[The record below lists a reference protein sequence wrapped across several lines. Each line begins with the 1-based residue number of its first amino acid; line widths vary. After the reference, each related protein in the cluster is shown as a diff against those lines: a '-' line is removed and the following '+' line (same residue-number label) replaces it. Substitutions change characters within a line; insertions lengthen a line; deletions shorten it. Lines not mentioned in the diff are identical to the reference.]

1 MKSNSVAGLMTQ
13 LDNCPTARHVAQFI
27 ARRLDSA
34 EYRGGES
41 SAETTSGS
49 SELYAA
55 QRGYLT
61 HNGAIVAWSIPLKSM
76 RDGIRIIGAHTDS
89 PGLHLKPQPD
99 LSAASW
105 RQLAVEIYG
114 SPLLNSWLDRD
125 LGIAGYAVMANGQR
139 VEFSSGS
146 PIARISQLA
155 IHLDRD
161 VNERGLVLDKQQ
173 HLVPSWATTEGS
185 NFKSWIAETC
195 EVNPDEIVAIDAQF
209 FDTQASAIIGVDN
222 SMLASARLDNQ
233 VSCWAA
239 IEALLQAG
247 EGTPSI
253 VVLFDHEEVGSQST
267 SGAAGPLLEHV
278 IERISLSAGLDR
290 SEFLQMLLRSHC
302 VSADNAHALHPNYPD
317 RHDPLHH
324 PLPNGGPVIK
334 FNSNQRY
341 ASSAQSIAPF
351 IAACLARQ
359 IPTQTFVSRN
369 NVPCGS
375 TIGPITAT
383 RLGIE
388 TIDVGVAQLS
398 MHSIREVCGVRDP
411 SMMATALEAYLNR
424 S

>member
-1 MKSNSVAGLMTQ
+1 MQSNIVAGLMAQ
-13 LDNCPTARHVAQFI
+13 LDNCPTARHVAQYM

-41 SAETTSGS
+41 PIENTTGS
-49 SELYAA
+49 SDVYAA
-55 QRGYLT
+55 ERGYLT
-61 HNGAIVAWSIPLKSM
+61 RNGAIVAWSIPFDSI
-76 RDGIRIIGAHTDS
+76 RHGIRIIGAHTDS

-99 LSAASW
+99 ISAASW

-125 LGIAGYAVMANGQR
+125 LGIAGYVVLDTGRIVDFRVAN
-139 VEFSSGS
+139 

-155 IHLDRD
+155 IHLDRE

-173 HLVPSWATTEGS
+173 HLVPCWATTPGA
-185 NFKSWIAETC
+185 NFRSWIAEIC
-195 EVNPDEIVAIDAQF
+195 NVDPQQVAAIHAEF
-209 FDTQASAIIGVDN
+209 FDTQGSSIIGVDN
-222 SMLASARLDNQ
+222 SLLASARLDNQ

-239 IEALLQAG
+239 IEALLQVGDDA
-247 EGTPSI
+247 PSI

-278 IERISLSAGLDR
+278 IEQVSLCAGLDR
-290 SEFLQMLLRSHC
+290 REYLHMLHRSHC
-302 VSADNAHALHPNYPD
+302 VSVDNAHALHPNYPD
-317 RHDPLHH
+317 RHDPQHH

-341 ASSAQSIAPF
+341 ATSAHSAAPF
-351 IAACLARQ
+351 IAACVARQ

-369 NVPCGS
+369 NLPCGS

-398 MHSIREVCGVRDP
+398 MHSIREVCGARDP
-411 SMMATALEAYLNR
+411 SMMATALVAYLNR
-424 S
+424 T